1 MDAFLKK
8 QKCLVLAP
16 HADDEVFGCGGTIA
30 KMKDLGAEVYVI
42 VVSVGEVVHYG
53 PKSNDMVVNGNTRNE
68 EFEGAMKYLK
78 VDDYEVVFND
88 TKVHLRLDAI
98 PRKDLVNCFER
109 ECKLSIDRIK
119 PTMMI
124 LPAASY
130 NQDHEAV
137 FRAGFTACRP
147 HLPDVKPFQKI
158 VLSCDNPAI
167 SWSLEREKFHPTFY
181 VDISKYLDKKL
192 KAVSFHK
199 SQMKPSIHHASL
211 ENIENLAK
219 VRGRE
224 ISVEAAEAFMCHRF
238 VV

>member
-1 MDAFLKK
+1 MDSFLKK
-8 QKCLVLAP
+8 QKMLVLAP

-42 VVSVGEVVHYG
+42 VVSVGEVLHYG
-53 PKSNDMVVNGNTRNE
+53 ADKQVSVDGRTRFD
-68 EFEGAMKYLK
+68 EFTAAMKYLK
-78 VDDYEVVFND
+78 VDDYEVIFND
-88 TKVHLRLDAI
+88 TKTHLRLDAM
-98 PRKDLVNCFER
+98 PRRDLVQYFER
-109 ECKLSIDRIK
+109 DCKLAIDKVK

-124 LPAASY
+124 LPAVSY

-147 HLPDVKPFQKI
+147 HLPEVKPFQNI

-181 VDISKYLDKKL
+181 VDISKYLDKKI

-199 SQMKPSIHHASL
+199 SQMKPSLHHASI

-238 VV
+238 VI